1 MFRRLLVVLVRTLLK
16 PVMRILFRVRIE
28 GTFDAM
34 QAERLIIIA
43 NHESYLDGLL
53 LGLFLP
59 VKPVFVVHTLIARQ
73 PMFRAMLWLTDYL
86 TVDPMHPMAVKQIL
100 ALVKSGRPVVIFPE
114 GRITV
119 TGGLMKVYEGPAFV
133 AARTGATLVPVRLDG
148 PARSTFARL
157 SGEARRQWFPQIR
170 LSILPPTQLP
180 MPEGAT
186 AKERR
191 RRAGEAMRHIMQE
204 MMFQSHKRR
213 TLFEALVDAGDIH
226 GWKTPI
232 VEDVNQ
238 TPYTY
243 RQVLKM
249 ALAAGRFLAREGEDG
264 EHVGVLLPNLAITAG
279 AIIGASAFGRIP
291 AVLNPTAGADA
302 LRNALTAAQV
312 GRVLTSRAFIDK
324 ANLQA
329 TLAALPEVKFLYLE
343 DLRPSLRLK
352 DKLWVLAASLWPAR
366 YVPSGNVESPAVVLF
381 TSGSEGKPKGVV
393 LSHRAL
399 VANVAQIRAI
409 IDLNRRDRIF
419 NALPM
424 FHSFGLTAGT
434 LYPLIAG
441 VPVFLYVSPLHYR
454 VIPEIVYDRNC
465 TALFGTGTFLAH
477 YGRFAH
483 PYDFFRLRYVVA
495 GAEKLNENV
504 RTLWFEK
511 FGVRIYEGYGATE
524 TAPVLAVNTPMA
536 YRAGTVGQI
545 LPGIEHRLVPVPGI
559 ERGGQLQVR
568 GPNVMSGYLRSD
580 APGVLEP
587 PVTELGEGWY
597 DTGDVVS
604 IDADGFVRI
613 EGRVKRFAKIAG
625 EMISLEVV
633 ERMAQAANPTAQHAA
648 TSRPD
653 AARGEAL
660 ILFTTDRQLTR
671 ETLLGA
677 AQQLHLPELAVPR
690 IIRVVDELPMLPTGK
705 VDYLTLKARA
715 STEAPA

>member
-1 MFRRLLVVLVRTLLK
+1 MFRHLLVALIRALLK
-16 PVMRILFRVRIE
+16 PLMRLMFRVRVE
-28 GTFDAM
+28 GTLDTHAK
-34 QAERLIIIA
+34 RLIIIA
-43 NHESYLDGLL
+43 NHESFLDGLL

-59 VKPVFVVHTLIARQ
+59 VKPVFVVHTMVARQ
-73 PMFRAMLWLTDYL
+73 RLFRWALWFTDYL
-86 TVDPMHPMAVKQIL
+86 SVDPMHPMAIKQIL
-100 ALVKSGRPVVIFPE
+100 SLAKSGRPVVIFPE

-119 TGGLMKVYEGPAFV
+119 TSGLMKVYEGPAFV
-133 AARTGATLVPVRLDG
+133 AARSGATIVPVRLDG
-148 PARSTFARL
+148 PARSTFAQL
-157 SGEARRQWFPQIR
+157 DGEARRQWFPRIR
-170 LSILPPTQLP
+170 LSILPPVTLP
-180 MPEGAT
+180 PLEGGT
-186 AKERR
+186 SRERR
-191 RRAGEAMRHIMQE
+191 RRAGEAMRHIMQD
-204 MMFQSHKRR
+204 MMFRSHAPQ
-213 TLFEALVDAGDIH
+213 TLFEALVDAGHVH

-243 RQVLKM
+243 RKVLKM
-249 ALAAGRFLAREGEDG
+249 TLAAGRFLAREGEDG
-264 EHVGVLLPNLAITAG
+264 EYVGVLLPNLAITAG
-279 AIIGASAFGRIP
+279 AIIGASAFGRVP
-291 AVLNPTAGADA
+291 AVLNPTAGADG
-302 LRNALTAAQV
+302 LRNALTAARIT
-312 GRVLTSRAFIDK
+312 RVLTSRAFVEK
-324 ANLQA
+324 ARLQA
-329 TLAALPEVKFLYLE
+329 TLDALPDVRWLYLE
-343 DLRPSLRLK
+343 DLRPSLTFK
-352 DKLWVLAASLWPAR
+352 DKLWVLAASLLPTR
-366 YVPSGNVESPAVVLF
+366 YVPRGNVESPAVVLF

-495 GAEKLNENV
+495 GAEKLNEQV
-504 RTLWFEK
+504 RDLWFEK

-536 YRAGTVGQI
+536 YRAGTVGQF
-545 LPGIEHRLVPVPGI
+545 LPGIEYRLMPVAGI
-559 ERGGQLQVR
+559 ERGGQLHVR

-580 APGVLEP
+580 APGRLEP
-587 PVTELGEGWY
+587 PATELGEGWY
-597 DTGDVVS
+597 DTGDIVS
-604 IDADGFVRI
+604 LDTDGFVRI

-633 ERMAQAANPTAQHAA
+633 ERMAQAASPDAQHAA
-648 TSRPD
+648 SSRPD
-653 AARGEAL
+653 PARGEAL
-660 ILFTTDRQLTR
+660 ALFTTDPRLTR
-671 ETLLGA
+671 EDLLAA
-677 AQQLHLPELAVPR
+677 AQSLRLPELAIPR
-690 IIRVVDELPMLPTGK
+690 IIRVVEELPLLPTGK
-705 VDYLTLKARA
+705 VDYVTLKDMAQREV
-715 STEAPA
+715 SV